1 MRLLLS
7 FTLLLLCTQSFAFDP
22 YAEDPKGDKM
32 LNLYKTYHITQ
43 DKAIVDKTIAYIN
56 KGLWDE
62 GVFDMRYKAFF
73 SELMAVKPE
82 IKAEIQKKLPK
93 IKNANFYDTF
103 EQLLNSTVEDVY
115 ANVLATVD
123 VNEMLVYS
131 YYADGNVK
139 YLVQLL
145 EKSKDTEE
153 RVELDKF
160 MIGWNAIW
168 WLATLKVEDAKVNK
182 FLEGLPNDKYAVIAY
197 KSRAYDL
204 KNEQL
209 RIMEEQKK
217 NKIWK

>member
-1 MRLLLS
+1 MKQLLTFALLLACTLSYS
-7 FTLLLLCTQSFAFDP
+7 FEP
-22 YAEDPKGDKM
+22 YKEDPKGDKM
-32 LNLYKTYHITQ
+32 LNLYKTYYITQ
-43 DKAIVDKTIAYIN
+43 DKAIVDKTIKFIN
-56 KGLWDE
+56 DGLWDE

-73 SELMAVKPE
+73 SELFTVNPE
-82 IKAEIQKKLPK
+82 IKAEVQKKLPK
-93 IKNANFYDTF
+93 IKNANFYDLF
-103 EQLLNSTVEDVY
+103 EQLLNSSVEDIY
-115 ANVLATVD
+115 TNAPTTVD

-168 WLATLKVEDAKVNK
+168 WLATIKVEDAKVNK
-182 FLEGLPNDKYAVIAY
+182 FLEGLPNDKYAVIAF

-209 RIMEEQKK
+209 KIMEEQKK

>member
-1 MRLLLS
+1 MKHLLT
-7 FTLLLLCTQSFAFDP
+7 FTLLLLCTASYSFDP

-32 LNLYKTYHITQ
+32 LNLYKTYYITQ

-73 SELMAVKPE
+73 SELMAVNPE

-93 IKNANFYDTF
+93 IKNANFYDVF

-115 ANVLATVD
+115 ANAPATVD
-123 VNEMLVYS
+123 LNEMLVYS
-131 YYADGNVK
+131 FYADGNVK
-139 YLVQLL
+139 YLTQLL
-145 EKSKDTEE
+145 EKSQNTEE
-153 RVELDKF
+153 RTDLDKF

-168 WLATLKVEDAKVNK
+168 WLATLKAEDTKASK
-182 FLEGLPNDKYAVIAY
+182 FLEGLPNDKYATIAF